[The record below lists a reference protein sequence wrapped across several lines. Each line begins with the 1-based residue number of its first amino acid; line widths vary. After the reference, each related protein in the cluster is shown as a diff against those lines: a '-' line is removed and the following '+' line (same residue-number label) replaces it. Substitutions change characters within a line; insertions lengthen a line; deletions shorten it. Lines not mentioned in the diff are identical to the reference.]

1 MSRERFR
8 IDFRRPFI
16 AWPHRRA
23 RCRAA
28 SPEGS
33 KPLTSTRRFEVRL
46 ATRDGRRVLT
56 AQAEREVALMAEAMM
71 RRYGDDILD
80 VGFSVAAPDPAASR
94 RIALYLSMLVN
105 ELDPA

>member
-1 MSRERFR
+1 MMSR
-8 IDFRRPFI
+8 RRY
-16 AWPHRRA
+16 
-23 RCRAA
+23 
-28 SPEGS
+28 
-33 KPLTSTRRFEVRL
+33 EVRL

-56 AQAEREVALMAEAMM
+56 ARAEREVALMAESVM

-94 RIALYLSMLVN
+94 RIALYLSTLVH

>member
-1 MSRERFR
+1 M
-8 IDFRRPFI
+8 
-16 AWPHRRA
+16 
-23 RCRAA
+23 
-28 SPEGS
+28 
-33 KPLTSTRRFEVRL
+33 TSTRRFEVRL

-56 AQAEREVALMAEAMM
+56 ARAEREVALMAESVM